1 LRLTAENLSIR
12 RGNRLVIDGLSFA
25 ADSGEV
31 LLLTGPNGAGKTT
44 LLRAIAGFLP
54 LESGNTTLHGGDTE
68 REIGEQSH
76 YVGHANGIKSSLT
89 AAENLEFWCAYLGG
103 SATRTHR
110 RDRVYGA
117 LDRLRLAALED
128 IPAAY
133 LSAGQKRRLGL
144 GRLLVADRPLWLLDE
159 PTVSLDA
166 ASVALLAG
174 IVEEHLSGGGLVLAA
189 THIPLG
195 LGSARELRLGGSPA
209 ASPGPSDSMIMEETG
224 FNTGLPSVD
233 QSRQGQE
240 K

>member
-1 LRLTAENLSIR
+1 MRLSAENLSVR
-12 RGNRLVIDGLSFA
+12 RGNRLVIDGLSFD
-25 ADSGEV
+25 ADSGEA

-44 LLRAIAGFLP
+44 LLRAVAGFLTP
-54 LESGNTTLHGGDTE
+54 EAGKISLEGGDQE
-68 REIGEQSH
+68 REIGEQAH

-103 SATRTHR
+103 PAARTAR
-110 RDRVYGA
+110 RDRVYEA
-117 LDRLRLAALED
+117 LERLRLAALED

-174 IVEEHLSGGGLVLAA
+174 IVKEHLSGGGLVLAA

-195 LGSARELRLGGSPA
+195 LESARELRLGAAPIPSIGSYET
-209 ASPGPSDSMIMEETG
+209 IEEAG
-224 FNTGLPSVD
+224 FNTGLPSVE
-233 QSRQGQE
+233 QPRQGQE

>member
-1 LRLTAENLSIR
+1 MRLTADNLKIR
-12 RGNRLVIDGLSFA
+12 RGNRLVIDELSFA
-25 ADSGEV
+25 AVSGEA

-54 LESGNTTLHGGDTE
+54 LESGNIALDGGDLE
-68 REIGEQSH
+68 HEIGEQAH

-89 AAENLEFWCAYLGG
+89 AGENLEFWGAYLDAAA
-103 SATRTHR
+103 SRAAR
-110 RDRVYGA
+110 RDRVLDA
-117 LDRLRLAALED
+117 LERLKLASLED

-174 IVEEHLSGGGLVLAA
+174 IVKEHLAGGGLVLAA

-195 LGSARELRLGGSPA
+195 LSDARELRLGQMEA
-209 ASPGPSDSMIMEETG
+209 A
-224 FNTGLPSVD
+224 
-233 QSRQGQE
+233 R
-240 K
+240 